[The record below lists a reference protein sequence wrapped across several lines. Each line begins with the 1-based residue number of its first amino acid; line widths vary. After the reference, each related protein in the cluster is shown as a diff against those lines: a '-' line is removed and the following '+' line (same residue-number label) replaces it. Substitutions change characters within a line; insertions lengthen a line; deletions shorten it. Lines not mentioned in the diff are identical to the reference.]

1 MYASP
6 FRNNSRGVMIL
17 INNNFEYKVERVET
31 DPNGNFIILDI
42 KMQDKRFTLVNL
54 YGPNEDKPQFF
65 NNIRQKLVHYENDL
79 TILCGDWNLVI
90 NPDIDTYNYLHI
102 NNPSARQTVLKFKEE
117 DNFVDIWRVFHE
129 NEKGFTWS
137 RRNPVRKQARLD
149 FYLISDALFPYI
161 TDTSI
166 TTGFKSDHHGIL
178 LTFKFNE
185 NERGHGYWKFNN
197 MLLKDKDY
205 IKLVKETIK
214 DAKNTYLNREE
225 NVNQNVD
232 NIPDEEIQ
240 FSISD
245 QLFLETLLMMIR
257 GNSIKYSSFRKRK
270 KNEEEN
276 NLEKEIKEI
285 ENKIIANLDD
295 ISEEQLQHLDQKN
308 LRLNEIRN
316 EKLGGVLLRSRTR
329 YEDLGEKPTNYFFT
343 LENRNYTN
351 KVITKLIDENG
362 SEFTKTKDV
371 LNCQKRFYENL
382 YSDNIPVD
390 EISIET
396 VLGDNPNKLNR
407 DEAEKLEG
415 EISYFELAKALK
427 RMKNNK
433 TPGPDGFTVE
443 FFKFFWID
451 LGRFIQRSLNFAYQS
466 GSLSV
471 TQKQGIITC
480 LP

>member
-1 MYASP
+1 
-6 FRNNSRGVMIL
+6 MIL

-65 NNIRQKLVHYENDL
+65 NNIRQKLVQYENDL

-102 NNPSARQTVLKFKEE
+102 NNPRARQTVLKFIGE

-129 NEKGFTWS
+129 NKKRFTWS

-185 NERGHGYWKFNN
+185 NERGRGYSKFNN

-214 DAKNTYLNREE
+214 DAKNAYLNRET
-225 NVNQNVD
+225 NVDQNVD

-240 FSISD
+240 FNISD

-257 GNSIKYSSFRKRK
+257 GNSIKYSSFRKQK

-295 ISEEQLQHLDQKN
+295 ISEVQLQHLDK
-308 LRLNEIRN
+308 
-316 EKLGGVLLRSRTR
+316 KKKSLG
-329 YEDLGEKPTNYFFT
+329 
-343 LENRNYTN
+343 
-351 KVITKLIDENG
+351 
-362 SEFTKTKDV
+362 
-371 LNCQKRFYENL
+371 
-382 YSDNIPVD
+382 
-390 EISIET
+390 
-396 VLGDNPNKLNR
+396 
-407 DEAEKLEG
+407 
-415 EISYFELAKALK
+415 
-427 RMKNNK
+427 
-433 TPGPDGFTVE
+433 
-443 FFKFFWID
+443 
-451 LGRFIQRSLNFAYQS
+451 
-466 GSLSV
+466 
-471 TQKQGIITC
+471 
-480 LP
+480 